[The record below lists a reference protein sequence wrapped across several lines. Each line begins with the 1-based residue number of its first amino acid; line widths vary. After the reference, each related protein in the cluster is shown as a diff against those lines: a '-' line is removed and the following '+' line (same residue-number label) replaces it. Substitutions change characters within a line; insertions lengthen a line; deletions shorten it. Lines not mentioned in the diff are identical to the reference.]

1 VAEYIDDLSEL
12 FDSAPE
18 NFKLVFKGK
27 ILTWK
32 QNAQECKLNGAT
44 VMVVINNVK
53 KSPKKVLVEL
63 CSK

>member
-1 VAEYIDDLSEL
+1 LELAYEENKTIGEYIDDLAEL
-12 FDSAPE
+12 FDEQAD

-32 QNAQECKLNGAT
+32 QKASEVKLANGT

-53 KSPKKVLVEL
+53 K
-63 CSK
+63 